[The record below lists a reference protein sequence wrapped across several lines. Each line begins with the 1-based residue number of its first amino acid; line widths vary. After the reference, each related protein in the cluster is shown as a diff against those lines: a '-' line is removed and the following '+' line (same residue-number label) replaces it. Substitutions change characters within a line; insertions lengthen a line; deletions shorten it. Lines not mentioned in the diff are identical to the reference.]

1 MSLVAAARSGVLLLA
16 ILTSLP
22 ARAVDNLFVEWSD
35 QAKDP
40 KALMGNPVYQR
51 TLSCVAAGSALSCEL
66 LVAMV
71 GRNCPMLVRPSSYST
86 LRGDLR
92 IARFG
97 DTVNIEADDGI
108 YTTKLAVVLAKRS
121 PTTVLAKQVSGFQ
134 ISKPTGNDKIVATEL
149 VGFLSRDGRFYG
161 EVDLGCSRMTI
172 IATEGVAK

>member
-1 MSLVAAARSGVLLLA
+1 MSLVAAVRSGVLLLS
-16 ILTSLP
+16 ILASLP
-22 ARAVDNLFVEWSD
+22 ARAADDLFVEWSD

-40 KALMGNPVYQR
+40 NALMGNPVYQR
-51 TLSCVAAGSALSCEL
+51 TLSCVAAGSTLNCEL

-71 GRNCPMLVRPSSYST
+71 GRECPMRVRPLSYST

-92 IARFG
+92 VTRVG
-97 DTVNIEADDGI
+97 DTVNIEADDVF

-134 ISKPTGNDKIVATEL
+134 ISKPAGNDKIVASEL
-149 VGFLSRDGRFYG
+149 VGFPSRDGRFYG